1 MDETAVLIEKAE
13 RYRRL
18 LKGLSDPRTAT
29 VLQAI
34 IAEID
39 HQIDAIHEP
48 TTATQCQ
55 QEQPP
60 EPTD

>member
-1 MDETAVLIEKAE
+1 MDDVAVLIEKVE

-29 VLQAI
+29 VLTAI
-34 IAEID
+34 ITELD
-39 HQIDAIHEP
+39 LQIDAIHKP
-48 TTATQCQ
+48 TTATQCE

-60 EPTD
+60 EATE